1 MYYLVHTV
9 SVIIRQ
15 FFVSNPFENAAIE
28 VPFGPVF
35 FNMIIG
41 AALVLITYMV
51 VGIFYKRRSS
61 PAVGS
66 MLFLLFY
73 LVHNGLLVL
82 MSKAEFNKILIG
94 IKNSIFRNSLIFQG
108 LPPIKYQNL
117 MYFPLFLPL

>member
-9 SVIIRQ
+9 SVIISQ
-15 FFVSNPFENAAIE
+15 FFVSTPFENAAIE

-94 IKNSIFRNSLIFQG
+94 IILVAYMAVLTISKKVVTRITCDI
-108 LPPIKYQNL
+108 
-117 MYFPLFLPL
+117 

>member
-1 MYYLVHTV
+1 MYYFLHTV

-15 FFVSNPFENAAIE
+15 FFVSNPFENSTID

-35 FNMIIG
+35 FYMIIE
-41 AALVLITYMV
+41 AMLVPITYMV

-61 PAVGS
+61 PVVGS

-82 MSKAEFNKILIG
+82 MSKAKFNKILIG
-94 IKNSIFRNSLIFQG
+94 IILVA
-108 LPPIKYQNL
+108 Y
-117 MYFPLFLPL
+117 MAFLTISKKVVMRITCDI

>member
-28 VPFGPVF
+28 VPLGPIF
-35 FNMIIG
+35 FNMITG
-41 AALVLITYMV
+41 AMLVPITYMV

-66 MLFLLFY
+66 MLFLIFY

-82 MSKAEFNKILIG
+82 MSKAEFNKIIIG
-94 IKNSIFRNSLIFQG
+94 IILVAYIAFLTISKKIVMRMTCSI
-108 LPPIKYQNL
+108 
-117 MYFPLFLPL
+117 

>member
-15 FFVSNPFENAAIE
+15 LFVSNPFENAAIE

-82 MSKAEFNKILIG
+82 MSKAEFNKIIIG
-94 IKNSIFRNSLIFQG
+94 IILVAYIAFLTVSKKVVMRMTCSI
-108 LPPIKYQNL
+108 
-117 MYFPLFLPL
+117 

>member
-82 MSKAEFNKILIG
+82 MSKAEFNKILVG
-94 IKNSIFRNSLIFQG
+94 IILVAYMAVLTISKKVVTHITCDI
-108 LPPIKYQNL
+108 
-117 MYFPLFLPL
+117 

>member
-1 MYYLVHTV
+1 MYYVIYTI
-9 SVIIRQ
+9 SVIYRQ
-15 FFVSNPFENAAIE
+15 FFMANPFENAAIE

-41 AALVLITYMV
+41 AALVPITYMV

-66 MLFLLFY
+66 MLFLMFY

-82 MSKAEFNKILIG
+82 MSKAEFNIFIIG
-94 IKNSIFRNSLIFQG
+94 IILVV
-108 LPPIKYQNL
+108 Y
-117 MYFPLFLPL
+117 MAFLTISKKVVTRITCDI

>member
-35 FNMIIG
+35 FNLIIG
-41 AALVLITYMV
+41 AALVPITYMV

-66 MLFLLFY
+66 MLFLMFY

-82 MSKAEFNKILIG
+82 MSKAEFNKIIIG
-94 IKNSIFRNSLIFQG
+94 IILVA
-108 LPPIKYQNL
+108 Y
-117 MYFPLFLPL
+117 MAFLTISKKAVMRITCDI

>member
-1 MYYLVHTV
+1 MYYLIYTI
-9 SVIIRQ
+9 SVIYRQ
-15 FFVSNPFENAAIE
+15 FFMANPFENATIE

-41 AALVLITYMV
+41 AMLVPITYMV

-66 MLFLLFY
+66 MLFLMFY

-82 MSKAEFNKILIG
+82 MSKAEFNKIIIG
-94 IKNSIFRNSLIFQG
+94 IILVAYIAFLTISKKVVMRMTCSI
-108 LPPIKYQNL
+108 
-117 MYFPLFLPL
+117 

>member
-9 SVIIRQ
+9 SAIIRQ
-15 FFVSNPFENAAIE
+15 FFVSNPFENAAID

-35 FNMIIG
+35 FYMIIEAMLG
-41 AALVLITYMV
+41 PITSMV

-61 PAVGS
+61 PVVGS

-73 LVHNGLLVL
+73 LVHNVLLVL

-94 IKNSIFRNSLIFQG
+94 IILVA
-108 LPPIKYQNL
+108 Y
-117 MYFPLFLPL
+117 MAFLTISKKVVMRITCDI